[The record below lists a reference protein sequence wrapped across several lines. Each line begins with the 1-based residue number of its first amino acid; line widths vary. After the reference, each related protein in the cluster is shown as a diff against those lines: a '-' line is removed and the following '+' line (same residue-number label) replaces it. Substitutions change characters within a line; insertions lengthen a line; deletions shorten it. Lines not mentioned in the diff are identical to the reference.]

1 MGPNFISLTDPRL
14 IKTIY
19 STRGNYA
26 KSDFYSVNDVL
37 QDGHIIQNVF
47 STRSNAFHAKYMRPI
62 QKLYSMSGILSL
74 EPLADTTISIFC
86 RRLEELFVDR
96 PNTCDIGDWLLY
108 YAWDVVG
115 EVTFS
120 QPIGFLEE
128 GTDINDMLVTA
139 EKALDYFA
147 VITQMP
153 KLDHLLDKN
162 PLYRLGP
169 PSFGAAAGYCAQRM
183 MERIQHADT
192 HNHSQPD
199 FLDHFLEMKKTYPD
213 VVDNKQVIGYLLIN
227 ILAGADTTAITLRA
241 IIYYLLK
248 NPSAMAKLYAEL
260 DAANL
265 PLPASYD
272 SVRNLPY
279 LSAVLREAMRMHP
292 AVGMIMERIVPSGG
306 LALPDGRFVAPGTI
320 VGMNPWVVHRNQEI
334 FGADADRF
342 NPDRWLKGEDEDEE
356 TYRERL
362 KRMKDADLTFGA
374 GNRVCLG
381 QNLALMECNKVVATL
396 FSRYNFGLEDPKREW
411 NIQNSWFV
419 RQTDIRI
426 RITRHNKAT
435 A

>member
-1 MGPNFISLTDPRL
+1 
-14 IKTIY
+14 
-19 STRGNYA
+19 
-26 KSDFYSVNDVL
+26 
-37 QDGHIIQNVF
+37 
-47 STRSNAFHAKYMRPI
+47 
-62 QKLYSMSGILSL
+62 
-74 EPLADTTISIFC
+74 
-86 RRLEELFVDR
+86 
-96 PNTCDIGDWLLY
+96 
-108 YAWDVVG
+108 
-115 EVTFS
+115 
-120 QPIGFLEE
+120 
-128 GTDINDMLVTA
+128 
-139 EKALDYFA
+139 
-147 VITQMP
+147 
-153 KLDHLLDKN
+153 
-162 PLYRLGP
+162 
-169 PSFGAAAGYCAQRM
+169 
-183 MERIQHADT
+183 
-192 HNHSQPD
+192 
-199 FLDHFLEMKKTYPD
+199 
-213 VVDNKQVIGYLLIN
+213 
-227 ILAGADTTAITLRA
+227 
-241 IIYYLLK
+241 
-248 NPSAMAKLYAEL
+248 MAKLYAEL

-396 FSRYNFGLEDPKREW
+396 FSRYNVGSSLPFVFVVNPAYGSYWSRSGVANHDAQFGLEDPKREW